1 MVRHHFFAQ
10 YMNTLDQQLANRL
23 GFSGLV
29 PFVLLTFA
37 CWIVHPD
44 WLGYFIKGQL
54 YYGIAILS
62 FLGGLHWGVA
72 LMSRDRPVGEIR
84 QALLWG
90 VTPTIIAWCSMINMG
105 VGFLVQIV
113 GFVVAYQF
121 DKRLYLR
128 YALPEWFLVLRFRLT
143 CVVVTA
149 LVLTFI
155 AANVRA

>member
-1 MVRHHFFAQ
+1 
-10 YMNTLDQQLANRL
+10 MNTLDEQLANRL

-29 PFVLLTFA
+29 PFVFLTLA

-54 YYGIAILS
+54 SYGIAILS

-72 LMSRDRPVGEIR
+72 LMSHDRPAGEIK
-84 QALLWG
+84 QTLIWG
-90 VTPTIIAWCSMINMG
+90 VIPTIIAWFSMFNMG
-105 VGFLVQIV
+105 IGFLVQIL
-113 GFVVAYQF
+113 GFVVAYQV

-128 YALPEWFLVLRFRLT
+128 YALPAWFLVLRFRLT

-149 LVLTFI
+149 LALTFL
-155 AANVRA
+155 AANLRA